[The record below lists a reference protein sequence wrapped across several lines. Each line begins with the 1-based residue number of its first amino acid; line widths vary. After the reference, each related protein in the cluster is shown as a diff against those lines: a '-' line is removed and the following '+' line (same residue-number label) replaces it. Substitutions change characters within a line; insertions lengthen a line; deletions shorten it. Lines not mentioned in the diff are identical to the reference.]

1 MQIGFSGKKDGDIP
15 HDKCGVVGVYSPNAD
30 ISKITFLALY
40 ALQHRGQE
48 SAGIATGDGVN
59 IKSHLGMGLV
69 SQVFNESNLSDLTGY
84 VSIGHTRYSTT
95 GSSNIQNA
103 QPCFSSNSGA
113 EIALAHNGNVINA
126 LDLRNEL
133 LDWGIKFKSS
143 ADSEVIAHLVTSA
156 PGENWEDR
164 FSYVMRRLQGA
175 FSLTLMTKDSLIA
188 ARDNLGV
195 RPLCIGTID
204 DGYVVASE
212 TCALDHVGA
221 KYLRDVEPGE
231 VILINETGLSTIYQQ
246 PLTNGVAHCVFEHIY
261 IARSDSV
268 INDRLVYKS
277 RMAMG
282 RELAV
287 EHPVEAD
294 LVIGVPDSATAA
306 AVGYAHQ
313 SGIPYGEGLIKN
325 RYVGR
330 TFILPEQHL
339 RDIGVR
345 RKLNPLNEVIRDQR
359 LVVVDD
365 SIVRGTTG
373 AQVVALLRKGGAK
386 EIHLRIC
393 APPFKHPCYF
403 GVDLPSRRDMIASN
417 RDVAEICDF
426 MGADSLGYLTI
437 PALKKAVNNV
447 SSKSCMACFT
457 GNYPIPVQLEMD
469 KFAFEKTQ

>member
-1 MQIGFSGKKDGDIP
+1 
-15 HDKCGVVGVYSPNAD
+15 
-30 ISKITFLALY
+30 
-40 ALQHRGQE
+40 
-48 SAGIATGDGVN
+48 
-59 IKSHLGMGLV
+59 MGL
-69 SQVFNESNLSDLTGY
+69 N
-84 VSIGHTRYSTT
+84 
-95 GSSNIQNA
+95 
-103 QPCFSSNSGA
+103 
-113 EIALAHNGNVINA
+113 
-126 LDLRNEL
+126 
-133 LDWGIKFKSS
+133 
-143 ADSEVIAHLVTSA
+143 
-156 PGENWEDR
+156 
-164 FSYVMRRLQGA
+164 
-175 FSLTLMTKDSLIA
+175 
-188 ARDNLGV
+188 
-195 RPLCIGTID
+195 
-204 DGYVVASE
+204 
-212 TCALDHVGA
+212 
-221 KYLRDVEPGE
+221 
-231 VILINETGLSTIYQQ
+231 TIYQQ
-246 PLTNGVAHCVFEHIY
+246 PLTNGVAHCVFEHVY

-282 RELAV
+282 RELAI

-306 AVGYAHQ
+306 AVGYAQQ
-313 SGIPYGEGLIKN
+313 SGIPYGEGLIRN

-345 RKLNPLNEVIRDQR
+345 RKLNPLNEVIRDKR

-373 AQVVALLRKGGAK
+373 QQVVSLLRKGGAK

-417 RDVAEICDF
+417 RSVEEISEF

-437 PALKKAVNNV
+437 PSLKKAVSNV

-469 KFAFEKTQ
+469 KFAFEKTK

>member
-15 HDKCGVVGVYSPNAD
+15 HDKCGVVGVYSPNSD

-48 SAGIATGDGVN
+48 SAGIATGDGTE

-69 SQVFNESNLSDLTGY
+69 SQVFNESNLSNLDGH

-103 QPCFSSNSGA
+103 QPCFSSNTGS

-133 LDWGIKFKSS
+133 LDWGVKFKSS
-143 ADSEVIAHLVTSA
+143 ADSEVIAHLITSA
-156 PGENWEDR
+156 PGENWHDR

-175 FSLTLMTKDSLIA
+175 FSLTLITKDSLIA

-231 VILINETGLSTIYQQ
+231 VVLIDKMGLNTIYQQ
-246 PLTNGVAHCVFEHIY
+246 PLTNGVAHCVFEHVY

-282 RELAV
+282 RELAI

-306 AVGYAHQ
+306 AVGYAQQ
-313 SGIPYGEGLIKN
+313 SGIPYGEGLIRN

-345 RKLNPLNEVIRDQR
+345 RKLNPLNEIIRDKR

-373 AQVVALLRKGGAK
+373 PQVVALLRKGGAK
-386 EIHLRIC
+386 EVHLRIC

-417 RDVAEICDF
+417 RSVEEICEF

-437 PALKKAVNNV
+437 PSLKKAVSNV

-469 KFAFEKTQ
+469 KFAFEKTK

>member
-1 MQIGFSGKKDGDIP
+1 MQIGFSGKKDGEIP
-15 HDKCGVVGVYSPNAD
+15 HDKCGVVGVYSPNPD

-48 SAGIATGDGVN
+48 SAGIATGDGVS

-69 SQVFNESNLSDLTGY
+69 SQVFDESNLSELSGY

-126 LDLRNEL
+126 LELRNEL

-156 PGENWEDR
+156 PGENWQDR

-175 FSLTLMTKDSLIA
+175 YSLTLITKDSLIA

-204 DGYVVASE
+204 NGYIVASE

-221 KYLRDVEPGE
+221 KYLREVKPGE
-231 VILINETGLSTIYQQ
+231 VILINESGLSTIYQQ
-246 PLTNGVAHCVFEHIY
+246 PLTNRVAHCVFEHIY

-282 RELAV
+282 RELAI

-294 LVIGVPDSATAA
+294 LVIGVPDSATAS

-345 RKLNPLNEVIRDQR
+345 RKLNPLNEVIRDKR

-373 AQVVALLRKGGAK
+373 SQVVALLRKGGAK

-417 RDVAEICDF
+417 RNIAEICDF

-437 PALKKAVNNV
+437 PALKKAVGNV

-457 GNYPIPVQLEMD
+457 GDYPIPVQLEMD

>member
-1 MQIGFSGKKDGDIP
+1 VQIGFSVENDGDVP
-15 HDKCGVVGVYSPNAD
+15 HDKCGVVGVYSPNGD

-48 SAGIATGDGVN
+48 SAGIAVGDGEN

-69 SQVFNESNLSDLTGY
+69 SQVFDESNLSNLNGY

-126 LDLRNEL
+126 LELRNEL
-133 LDWGIKFKSS
+133 LGWGIKFKSS
-143 ADSEVIAHLVTSA
+143 ADSEVIAHLITNV
-156 PGENWEDR
+156 PGENWQDR

-175 FSLTLMTKDSLIA
+175 FSLTLITKDSLIA

-195 RPLCIGTID
+195 RPLCVGTID
-204 DGYVVASE
+204 NGYVVASE

-221 KYLRDVEPGE
+221 KFLRDIKPGE
-231 VILINETGLSTIYQQ
+231 VILIDKTGLSTIYQQ
-246 PLTNGVAHCVFEHIY
+246 PLTNRVAHCVFEHIY
-261 IARSDSV
+261 IARPDSV
-268 INDRLVYKS
+268 IDNQLVYKS

-282 RELAV
+282 RELAI
-287 EHPVEAD
+287 EHPVDAD
-294 LVIGVPDSATAA
+294 LVISVPDSATAA
-306 AVGYAHQ
+306 AVGYAQ
-313 SGIPYGEGLIKN
+313 KSGIPYGEGLIKN

-330 TFILPEQHL
+330 TFIFPEQHL

-345 RKLNPLNEVIRDQR
+345 RKLNPLNEVIRDKR

-373 AQVVALLRKGGAK
+373 SQVVALLRKGGAK

-403 GVDLPSRRDMIASN
+403 GVDLPSRKDMIASN
-417 RDVAEICDF
+417 RNVKEICDF

-437 PALKKAVNNV
+437 PALKRAVEKV

-457 GNYPIPVQLEMD
+457 GDYPIPVQLEMD
-469 KFAFEKTQ
+469 KFVFEKTD